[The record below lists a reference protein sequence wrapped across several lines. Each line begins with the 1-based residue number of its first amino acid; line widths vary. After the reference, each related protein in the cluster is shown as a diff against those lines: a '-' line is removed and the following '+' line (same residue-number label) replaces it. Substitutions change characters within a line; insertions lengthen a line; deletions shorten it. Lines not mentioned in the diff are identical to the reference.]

1 MVWPR
6 MATYRAQAS
15 DGVIKQKAD
24 FDPMR
29 HKASFST
36 MSSPMDDPR
45 HYVYLHASLCAI
57 CSSKAVSEIE
67 IAISRELPQSRYGRL
82 H

>member
-1 MVWPR
+1 

-15 DGVIKQKAD
+15 DGVIKQSR

-45 HYVYLHASLCAI
+45 HYVYLHASLCATR
-57 CSSKAVSEIE
+57 SSEAVSEIE
-67 IAISRELPQSRYGRL
+67 IATSRELPQ
-82 H
+82 